1 MVSRARCAAALAVLG
16 ILVTS
21 ACGTGSGTSA
31 STTKTAAIA
40 KDGGD
45 ATFLFP
51 TAPLDLDPSTSQDNN
66 VSMPMMNAWF
76 EYLIQQKPGSA
87 DYQPMLA
94 SSWEVSQDQ
103 LTYSFHLNS
112 SAKFSDGSAVT
123 SGDVVA
129 SLKRNF
135 EPDISLLNFLNAKI
149 SSITAPD
156 DSTVKIALSQPW
168 PHLLADL
175 ASPTAAIYSQK
186 ALAAAESPKGFFN
199 TTPVGTGPFVLSE
212 VVTNSRYTVKK
223 NPNYWDSSRAPRLD
237 SITFSVVT
245 DESARVT
252 AVLGQRADIAQSPP
266 ANQLKALQSNS
277 AVSVGSFPSARVEL
291 IALNTK
297 KPPFDNLKL
306 RQAFSLALDRKAIVE
321 AGLFGAGTPAT
332 TFLVPPPKVA
342 FQNPEL
348 DLYPTDAA
356 KARQLV
362 EESGV
367 PTPIEI
373 PLEVS
378 TGSAEDAIL
387 NIAKDNL
394 DAIGF
399 KVSPIR
405 KDAASVD
412 NDIIGQKYTANTTFW
427 GNLSGDPSIQPLF
440 AVDPDYCCDAYFTGY
455 HDADL
460 VELLHKGINAT
471 DRAQAQTIF
480 DDVQRQVAEAA
491 FLIPL
496 YYPDLTYVMNTKI
509 VGFQADPYG
518 FYDWA
523 AIGFA
528 Q

>member
-1 MVSRARCAAALAVLG
+1 MVSRTRCATALAVLSL
-16 ILVTS
+16 LVTS
-21 ACGTGSGTSA
+21 ACNAGSGTSA
-31 STTKTAAIA
+31 TGAKTTAVA

-76 EYLIQQKPGSA
+76 EYLIQQKQGSS

-94 SSWEVSQDQ
+94 SSWEVSPDQ

-112 SAKFSDGSAVT
+112 AAKFSDGSPLT

-129 SLKRNF
+129 SLKRNL

-149 SSITAPD
+149 SSMTAPD
-156 DSTVKIALSQPW
+156 ETTVKIALSKPW

-186 ALAAAESPKGFFN
+186 ALAAAESPKAFFN
-199 TTPVGTGPFVLSE
+199 TKPMGTGPFVLSD

-223 NPNYWDSSRAPRLD
+223 NPSYWDASGAPHLD

-245 DESARVT
+245 DETARVT

-277 AVSVGSFPSARVEL
+277 AVSVGSFPSARVQL

-321 AGLFGAGTPAT
+321 AGLFGAGSPAT
-332 TFLVPPPKVA
+332 TFLVPPPEMA
-342 FQNPEL
+342 FQNPKL

-362 EESGV
+362 QESGV

-387 NIAKDNL
+387 IIAKDNR

-399 KVSPIR
+399 KVSPTR

-455 HDADL
+455 HDAGL
-460 VELLHKGINAT
+460 VALLHRAINTA
-471 DRAQAQTIF
+471 DRAQAQTMF
-480 DDVQRQVAEAA
+480 DEVQRKVAEAA
-491 FLIPL
+491 FLVPL
-496 YYPDLTYVMNTKI
+496 YYPDLTYVLSPKI
-509 VGFQADPYG
+509 TGFKADPYG

-523 AIGFA
+523 AIGFTR
-528 Q
+528 